1 MKDVRI
7 ELSHVTKSFGRPVLA
22 DINLKMEQGD
32 FVSVIGK
39 SGSGKSTLMNIIGL
53 VENYDDGEYRING
66 IKIENDVDY
75 AKVRLD
81 NIGFI
86 FQNYNLIST
95 LTCKENILLPTYF
108 AKGIQETV
116 FDELV
121 EKLDLSK
128 LLEQRVNVLSG
139 GEKQRVAIARSLI
152 LNPGLLIA
160 DEPTGNLDPE
170 NKTII
175 MDLLKKENESGRSIV
190 LITHDMEVSKI
201 ATKEYELRDGVL
213 RQL

>member
-7 ELSHVTKSFGRPVLA
+7 ELSHVTKSFGRPVLT
-22 DINLKMEQGD
+22 DINLKMEQGE

-53 VENYDDGEYRING
+53 VENYDDGEYCING

-75 AKVRLD
+75 AKVRLE

-95 LTCKENILLPTYF
+95 LTCKENILMPTYF
-108 AKGIQETV
+108 AKGIQTTA

-201 ATKEYELRDGVL
+201 ATKEFELRDGVL

>member
-1 MKDVRI
+1 MNDVRV

-53 VENYDDGEYRING
+53 VENYDNGEYCING
-66 IKIENDVDY
+66 VKIENDVDY
-75 AKVRLD
+75 AKVRLE

-86 FQNYNLIST
+86 FQNYNLIPT
-95 LTCKENILLPTYF
+95 LTCKENILMPTYF
-108 AKGIQETV
+108 AKGIQATA